1 MSLPLARVTDPEA
14 LDGLRGPDGA
24 LSVTVPEAWLDEGA
38 RIRLRVPRLVT
49 CAACEGG
56 GCEQCGLSGA
66 LTTRERGEA
75 EKQADLTL
83 PKKTPPPGA
92 RLRLPLLG
100 GEAEEEQVPRGHL
113 LVYVKP
119 GRAADPIVARLQC
132 EVLSPSRSGEGTTLS
147 PWVLR
152 VAVFVGTAGTILLLW
167 ALLFGR

>member
-1 MSLPLARVTDPEA
+1 MDPET

-24 LSVTVPEAWLDEGA
+24 LEITVPGAWLDEGA
-38 RIRLRVPRLVT
+38 RIRVRVPRLVT
-49 CAACEGG
+49 CAACQGG

-66 LTTRERGEA
+66 LSTRERGEA

-92 RLRLPLLG
+92 RLRLPRLG

-113 LVYVKP
+113 LVHVKP
-119 GRAADPIVARLQC
+119 GAAPDPIVARLSC
-132 EVLSPSRSGEGTTLS
+132 EVLTPTLRVRVSPDEVS

-152 VAVFVGTAGTILLLW
+152 GAVFVGTAGAVLALW
-167 ALLFGR
+167 ALLH